1 MILLSISL
9 VLVAGVTY
17 YHYLQGGFTAVISA
31 ICALIAM
38 LLAFGYYEP
47 VMGMFPPGRMADYS
61 GGMLLVALYGFSYIV
76 LRVIFDTMVPGNIR
90 LPLWV
95 DRGCAIGFGLIAA
108 VLGVGTF
115 LVAAQLLP
123 FGPSIGMH
131 ANFPLVDRNVIIPRD
146 ASTNSRRDQDAFVF
160 NQLEKNELP
169 EGQGSTLTLDSIVLN
184 IVSTASQG
192 AFSGEVAFSQVH
204 PDLLTVAFGNRLGA
218 DLGGK
223 RTIINTPTV
232 QQVTLDEKGLMTLN
246 TSAIPAGDMEIKRFR
261 PNEESLTLSKDST
274 HQLLVVRLRFEDQ
287 AADPDGYVRLTPA
300 AAPMIVNGQIF
311 YPIGAMTDAALALY
325 RLDDQILISMKQQNR
340 KVDLVYSLPN
350 DLIAEHA
357 STGTFAKGRAF
368 LQIKLFGRVDL
379 SGIPLNTPWSP
390 APDARIMIKK
400 LSPLVSPTGKTNAQ

>member
-1 MILLSISL
+1 
-9 VLVAGVTY
+9 
-17 YHYLQGGFTAVISA
+17 
-31 ICALIAM
+31 
-38 LLAFGYYEP
+38 
-47 VMGMFPPGRMADYS
+47 
-61 GGMLLVALYGFSYIV
+61 
-76 LRVIFDTMVPGNIR
+76 
-90 LPLWV
+90 
-95 DRGCAIGFGLIAA
+95 
-108 VLGVGTF
+108 
-115 LVAAQLLP
+115 
-123 FGPSIGMH
+123 MH

-184 IVSTASQG
+184 IVSTASTGCVFRRGCVFTGSPRSPNSSIWKPSRSRSRRKTDNHQHPYRSAG
-192 AFSGEVAFSQVH
+192 DSGRKRVD
-204 PDLLTVAFGNRLGA
+204 DLEYLRQF
-218 DLGGK
+218 
-223 RTIINTPTV
+223 
-232 QQVTLDEKGLMTLN
+232 
-246 TSAIPAGDMEIKRFR
+246 PAGDMEIKRFR